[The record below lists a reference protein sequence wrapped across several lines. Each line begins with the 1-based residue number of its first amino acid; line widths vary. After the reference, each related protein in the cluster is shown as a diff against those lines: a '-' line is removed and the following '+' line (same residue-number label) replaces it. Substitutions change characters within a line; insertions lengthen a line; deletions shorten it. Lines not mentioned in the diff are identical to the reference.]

1 MLNIMVART
10 ELTEGMSPGWRDRD
24 RPVRRWT
31 QDNENTLDMTF
42 YVSANEKVF
51 GGNGEVV
58 FDTNNVN
65 TLDSLSN

>member
-1 MLNIMVART
+1 MKGQGSAST
-10 ELTEGMSPGWRDRD
+10 EMDTGQLKHLGHE
-24 RPVRRWT
+24 
-31 QDNENTLDMTF
+31 F

-58 FDTNNVN
+58 SDTNNVN